1 MKKILICTSFV
12 LALLSTSS
20 VQAQRGPV
28 EFNNYTW
35 SNSHQYR
42 SSRNNQ
48 WNNQRNGNWNN
59 QRNGN
64 WNNAGWNNNDSR
76 TALGLAGISALE
88 KIIVTGIVAA
98 AVTSPQK
105 NQPTTTTTNV
115 YNTYVCPQVPAHYEY
130 YIDRKDQAGNW
141 WRYYY

>member
-1 MKKILICTSFV
+1 MVSFV
-12 LALLSTSS
+12 LAGIS
-20 VQAQRGPV
+20 VFSQVGT
-28 EFNNYTW
+28 FNNYTW
-35 SNSHQYR
+35 SNSYQYR
-42 SSRNNQ
+42 GSWNNQ

-64 WNNAGWNNNDSR
+64 WNNAGWNNNDGR

-88 KIIVTGIVAA
+88 NIIVTGIVAA

-105 NQPTTTTTNV
+105 NQSTTTTNV